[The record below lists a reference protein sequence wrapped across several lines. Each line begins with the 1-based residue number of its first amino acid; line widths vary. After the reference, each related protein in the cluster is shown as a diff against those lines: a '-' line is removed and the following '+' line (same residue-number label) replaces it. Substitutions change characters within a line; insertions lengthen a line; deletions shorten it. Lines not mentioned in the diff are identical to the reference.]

1 MSETMHCKLCFLY
14 SLRNANEH
22 VPSVFHKIGRC
33 QLGQYPD
40 IQAST
45 RSSSV
50 KLRAGTPGANTLG
63 GAQTLG
69 ASLTLGA
76 LTLGGAGTLG
86 GALTLGAGTL
96 GALTLGALT
105 LGAGTLLGA
114 TPLGAEETL
123 GTSTLGRKPS
133 FMRLTA
139 RTAVS
144 SSPLDDEKL

>member
-1 MSETMHCKLCFLY
+1 MSETMHCNLGFLY
-14 SLRNANEH
+14 SLRNANEN
-22 VPSVFHKIGRC
+22 VPSVLHKIGRC

-45 RSSSV
+45 RSSRV
-50 KLRAGTPGANTLG
+50 KLRAGTLGANTLG

-76 LTLGGAGTLG
+76 LTLGS
-86 GALTLGAGTL
+86 
-96 GALTLGALT
+96 
-105 LGAGTLLGA
+105 AGTLLGA

-144 SSPLDDEKL
+144 SSPLDDDKLGSIALPARQ

>member
-1 MSETMHCKLCFLY
+1 M
-14 SLRNANEH
+14 
-22 VPSVFHKIGRC
+22 V
-33 QLGQYPD
+33 
-40 IQAST
+40 
-45 RSSSV
+45 
-50 KLRAGTPGANTLG
+50 
-63 GAQTLG
+63 
-69 ASLTLGA
+69 
-76 LTLGGAGTLG
+76 LG

-144 SSPLDDEKL
+144 SSPLDDGKLGPIALPARQ